1 MKIKKNTE
9 IRGTDLFQCSCGL
22 PVLNQLRFGGPVCM
36 SICLILYF
44 HNLSLAEGR
53 ESFQI
58 FPLKRVQRFVLHVT
72 DAENGYIHVVKF
84 LCNCILR
91 F

>member
-1 MKIKKNTE
+1 MKIKENTE
-9 IRGTDLFQCSCGL
+9 IGGTDLFQCLCGL
-22 PVLNQLRFGGPVCM
+22 PVLDQLRFGGPVCM

>member
-1 MKIKKNTE
+1 M
-9 IRGTDLFQCSCGL
+9 G
-22 PVLNQLRFGGPVCM
+22 
-36 SICLILYF
+36 ICLILYF

-58 FPLKRVQRFVLHVT
+58 FLLKRVQRFVFHVT

-84 LCNCILR
+84 LCNCIWQ